1 MVVQVADLRGIE
13 FFIMHYR
20 VAAVF
25 LPVNGNASILP
36 SARLGIDLLTGMKSI
51 RGPEI
56 LLWYRT
62 IGPAMP

>member
-1 MVVQVADLRGIE
+1 
-13 FFIMHYR
+13 MHYR